1 MSSFEKLLG
10 VNYNEYKKINSFK
23 HNEWYNDFADTY
35 SVYDDGI
42 IMIKNEKVIF
52 LKKEDVFNKFIES
65 IESMRNKDERLTY
78 QEARIDA
85 MQREI
90 EKLNIEILNL
100 EYKLK
105 QAENAINEYN

>member
-1 MSSFEKLLG
+1 MDTLRKALDELREQNTKDLFE
-10 VNYNEYKKINSFK
+10 
-23 HNEWYNDFADTY
+23 
-35 SVYDDGI
+35 I
-42 IMIKNEKVIF
+42 IGMKN
-52 LKKEDVFNKFIES
+52 
-65 IESMRNKDERLTY
+65 ERLTY

>member
-1 MSSFEKLLG
+1 MDTLRKALDELREQNTKDLFE
-10 VNYNEYKKINSFK
+10 
-23 HNEWYNDFADTY
+23 
-35 SVYDDGI
+35 I
-42 IMIKNEKVIF
+42 IGM
-52 LKKEDVFNKFIES
+52 
-65 IESMRNKDERLTY
+65 KDERLTY

-90 EKLNIEILNL
+90 EKLNTESSHMQREVEKLNIEILNL

>member
-1 MSSFEKLLG
+1 MDTLRKKLDELREQNTKDFFE
-10 VNYNEYKKINSFK
+10 
-23 HNEWYNDFADTY
+23 
-35 SVYDDGI
+35 I
-42 IMIKNEKVIF
+42 IGMKN
-52 LKKEDVFNKFIES
+52 
-65 IESMRNKDERLTY
+65 ERLTY

-90 EKLNIEILNL
+90 DKLNIEILNL

>member
-1 MSSFEKLLG
+1 MDTLRKALDELREENTKDFF
-10 VNYNEYKKINSFK
+10 KII
-23 HNEWYNDFADTY
+23 
-35 SVYDDGI
+35 G
-42 IMIKNEKVIF
+42 M
-52 LKKEDVFNKFIES
+52 
-65 IESMRNKDERLTY
+65 KDERLTY

>member
-1 MSSFEKLLG
+1 METLRKALDELREE
-10 VNYNEYKKINSFK
+10 NTK
-23 HNEWYNDFADTY
+23 DFFQ
-35 SVYDDGI
+35 I
-42 IMIKNEKVIF
+42 IGM
-52 LKKEDVFNKFIES
+52 
-65 IESMRNKDERLTY
+65 KDERLTY

-105 QAENAINEYN
+105 QAENAINE

>member
-1 MSSFEKLLG
+1 METLRKALDELREE
-10 VNYNEYKKINSFK
+10 NTK
-23 HNEWYNDFADTY
+23 DFFQ
-35 SVYDDGI
+35 I
-42 IMIKNEKVIF
+42 IGM
-52 LKKEDVFNKFIES
+52 
-65 IESMRNKDERLTY
+65 KDERLTY

>member
-1 MSSFEKLLG
+1 M
-10 VNYNEYKKINSFK
+10 
-23 HNEWYNDFADTY
+23 DT
-35 SVYDDGI
+35 
-42 IMIKNEKVIF
+42 
-52 LKKEDVFNKFIES
+52 LKKALEDLREQNT
-65 IESMRNKDERLTY
+65 KDFFEIIGMKNERLTY
-78 QEARIDA
+78 QEARIEA